1 MFDIGF
7 WEVTIIAIIAL
18 LVIGPDRLPEF
29 ARTTG
34 LWIRKARQFLSG
46 VKSDIDREL
55 RAEDLK
61 RILKQQEEFNAVHEI
76 IEETKATITE
86 TSNQLSSIGDSTDS
100 AESSSNKSDSG
111 SPPGNTL
118 SSPTSGNTTDTTSSN
133 ASNTSA
139 IHNNEQVSASRQ
151 D

>member
-76 IEETKATITE
+76 IEETKATITDTTKQISAIDDPTDATE
-86 TSNQLSSIGDSTDS
+86 SPANQSNS
-100 AESSSNKSDSG
+100 EP
-111 SPPGNTL
+111 PPGNT
-118 SSPTSGNTTDTTSSN
+118 PPPHAPGN
-133 ASNTSA
+133 ASDKAPKYLRNP
-139 IHNNEQVSASRQ
+139 R
-151 D
+151 